1 MHGVELDI
9 EEYVSTF
16 IRRMRRHEKIRNL
29 PSIRQGIALI
39 QFLHARYHRNARLSM
54 QDVLEGSIIT
64 TYYED
69 QAVAHEIAHELI
81 MSALHE
87 RIVEQKGP
95 RSYGSYE
102 KLWTL
107 SNYAAEYMKD
117 VAIIDRLLSAEKNI
131 FTDPMKMLEEI
142 YAAIKDRLTLADLQF
157 LESRGM
163 LEERLSDIT
172 DKKMQ
177 IYAHKLVD
185 QPDQWKKHM
194 HEYMHPNSN
203 ENSSGEMNE
212 RLKENL
218 DKHPQDMAQIF
229 KNMEKLNTSAS
240 ELQPFIEEYVENL
253 KSWSEYLHLLKETGI
268 SQAPPENLVKNLTM
282 QQLNEMESHLNNLKW
297 NQRHD
302 LLKNF
307 MQSETLSSQ
316 NHQLQLAQLLD
327 RLSETTHFDENMKND
342 LKNQMEQLSF
352 EDLHQ
357 CLDGMTANDQSQ
369 MQTKG
374 HDISRSRDDNS
385 LTRKDNSQNRNDE
398 SFNGPKTQHKQ
409 HKQHKPQTQEFLRKM
424 AEKLMQK
431 SPTAQQFLD
440 TIHQFVEKQIPF
452 DHDLAQETANLLEV
466 DQAEFDMLLNQP
478 VRHLEDMIQSQLPE
492 LSPYLEGLNQLPPNF
507 RRTDELIQ
515 NGIQLENSSFLGA
528 MTEFDLQAIAQN
540 INKCQDPRID
550 ALFLQGLQK
559 ASGDNL
565 LREWF
570 FSRNSIPPRIRTM
583 LKTYLQQFTLDKA
596 MLLVKSQMGSIKH
609 GLAHPHHDLRFYR
622 PGDAISQVDL
632 EETVTHLLDQGKHL
646 SDLQAQDILC
656 RSEGGSSIKT
666 FLILDK
672 SGSME
677 GIKMQLATF
686 TASILTYLLPPED
699 FSVLLF
705 DSDTYLWKKFDQRV
719 DREKIISNFLDLTA
733 GGGTRIARTL
743 DTLLETCG
751 EGLISQKYIAFLFS
765 DLAIYETPLE
775 IRNQLKLLQKY
786 QMEFHIINPETSE
799 IRVLNYFQTFLRV
812 KPHFLCSLDLI
823 PQLIT
828 EAFKS
833 AIN

>member
-1 MHGVELDI
+1 MYGLELDI
-9 EEYVSTF
+9 EEYTSTF

-39 QFLHARYHRNARLSM
+39 QFLHARFHRNSRLSM
-54 QDVLEGSIIT
+54 QDMLEGSVHT

-69 QAVAHEIAHELI
+69 QIVAHEIAHELI
-81 MSALHE
+81 MSALYE
-87 RIVEQKGP
+87 RIVDQKGP

-117 VAIIDRLLSAEKNI
+117 VEIIDRLLLAEKSI
-131 FTDPMKMLEEI
+131 FADPMKMLDEI
-142 YAAIKDRLTLADLQF
+142 YAAIKDHLTLEDLQF

-172 DKKMQ
+172 DKEMQ

-185 QPDQWKKHM
+185 QPEQWKKHM
-194 HEYMHPNSN
+194 REYMHQNSN
-203 ENSSGEMNE
+203 KNSTRKSNKASTEKSNE
-212 RLKENL
+212 GLKEDLNKGL
-218 DKHPQDMAQIF
+218 QDEQKEFPQYMPQIF
-229 KNMEKLNTSAS
+229 NNMEKLDTPKP
-240 ELQPFIEEYVENL
+240 ELQPFIEDYVENL
-253 KSWSEYLHLLKETGI
+253 KSWSEYLNLLEKTGI
-268 SQAPPENLVKNLTM
+268 SHPPPENLVKDLTM
-282 QQLNEMESHLNNLKW
+282 QQLNEMESRLRNLNW

-302 LLKNF
+302 LLNNF
-307 MQSETLSSQ
+307 MQNETLSSQ
-316 NHQLQLAQLLD
+316 NHQFQLAQLLD
-327 RLSETTHFDENMKND
+327 RLSKNAHFDDNVKKD
-342 LKNQMEQLSF
+342 LKRQMEQLSF
-352 EDLHQ
+352 QDLRQ
-357 CLDGMTANDQSQ
+357 CLDEMTPNHQLQSQ
-369 MQTKG
+369 SNGNTN
-374 HDISRSRDDNS
+374 SRIKEDLSYDGR
-385 LTRKDNSQNRNDE
+385 
-398 SFNGPKTQHKQ
+398 KTQQ
-409 HKQHKPQTQEFLRKM
+409 KPQTQEFLRKM
-424 AEKLMQK
+424 ADRLMQK

-440 TIHQFVEKQIPF
+440 TLNQFVEKQIPF
-452 DHDLAQETANLLEV
+452 DYEQAQETANLLDV
-466 DQAEFDMLLNQP
+466 DQAEFDSLINQP
-478 VRHLEDMIQSQLPE
+478 FHKLQDMIQSQLPD
-492 LSPYLEGLNQLPPNF
+492 LAPYLEGLNQLPPNF
-507 RRTDELIQ
+507 RRTNELIQ
-515 NGIQLENSSFLGA
+515 NGIQMENSSFLGA
-528 MTEFDLQAIAQN
+528 MAEFDLQNTAQK

-550 ALFLQGLQK
+550 ALFLQGVQK

-565 LREWF
+565 LKEWF

-583 LKTYLQQFTLDKA
+583 LKTYLQRFTLDKA
-596 MLLVKSQMGSIKH
+596 MLLVKSQMGSMKH
-609 GLAHPHHDLRFYR
+609 GLAHPHHDLRYYR

-646 SDLQAQDILC
+646 SDLKAQDILC
-656 RSEGGSSIKT
+656 RNEGGSSIKC

-686 TASILTYLLPPED
+686 AAAVLTYILPPED
-699 FSVLLF
+699 FSVILF

-719 DREKIISNFLDLTA
+719 DRDGMIGNFLDLTA

-751 EGLISQKYIAFLFS
+751 EEMINQKYVTFLFS
-765 DLAIYETPLE
+765 DLAIYETPSE

-786 QMEFHIINPETSE
+786 QMEFHLINPETSE
-799 IRVLNYFQTFLRV
+799 IRILNYFQTFLRV
-812 KPHFLCSLDLI
+812 KPHFLQSLDLI

-833 AIN
+833 AIK